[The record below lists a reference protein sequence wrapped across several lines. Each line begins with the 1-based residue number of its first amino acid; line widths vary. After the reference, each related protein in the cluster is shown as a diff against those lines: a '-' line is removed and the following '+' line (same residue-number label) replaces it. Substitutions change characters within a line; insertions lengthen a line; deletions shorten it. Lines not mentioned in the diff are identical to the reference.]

1 MDDFASKIEA
11 LEHRWMRAWI
21 TRDTPDMK
29 KQASRDLI
37 VLFGADKSALLDRPS
52 WLDAATSRLR
62 CAGYRFGPV
71 YVRRHGSIALFA
83 APVDLEV
90 SIDGEPLMTRAF
102 FTNVWRRSRLSR
114 RWHVIERV
122 ISAPRVEAELPG
134 AIKSLQHWR

>member
-21 TRDTPDMK
+21 NRDDRDMK
-29 KQASRDLI
+29 QLASRDLI
-37 VLFGADKSALLDRPS
+37 VLFGADKSAILDRPS

-71 YVRRHGSIALFA
+71 YVRRHGRIALFS

-90 SIDGEPLMTRAF
+90 SLDGAPLMTRGF
-102 FTNVWRRSRLSR
+102 FTNVWRRARVAR
-114 RWHVIERV
+114 KWHVVERV
-122 ISAPRVEAELPG
+122 ITTPRDEAGLPG